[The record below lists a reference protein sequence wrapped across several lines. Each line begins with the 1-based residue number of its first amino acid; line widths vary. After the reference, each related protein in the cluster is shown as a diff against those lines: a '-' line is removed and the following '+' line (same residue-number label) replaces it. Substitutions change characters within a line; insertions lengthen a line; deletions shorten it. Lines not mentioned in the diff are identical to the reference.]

1 MTTRFSLSLA
11 FASAATLSP
20 CVLRAAPA
28 PVSFN
33 RDIRPIMSN
42 TCFHCHGF
50 DAKSRKGGLR
60 LDIREEAL
68 KPAKSGD
75 LPIVPGKPEES
86 AIIRRIFA
94 TDHDDLMPPEEEH
107 KPLTGSQKETFRRWV
122 AEGAKYEAHWAYTPL
137 VKPEL
142 PAVKDARWSRNEID
156 TAVRAVQES
165 QGLTPS
171 AQADRRTLIRRVS
184 LDLIGLP
191 PSPEEVDAFLADTS
205 PGAYDRLVDRLLASP
220 HFGERMAVGWLDVVR
235 FTDTVG
241 YHGDQNQRIF
251 PYRDYVID
259 AFNRNKPF
267 DQFTREQLAGDLLPN
282 PTETQLTATGFN
294 RLNMVTRE
302 GGAQAAEYLAK
313 YGADRTRVVAATWL
327 GSTFGCAECHDHKFD
342 PISTKDFY
350 SLQAFFADVKQWGV
364 YSPYSSSPNEELAG
378 FNNDSPFPPE
388 REVTSQWLLDKAARA
403 EADRRILVAE
413 TAAKRALDPTA
424 SAAFETWLKDSR
436 EFLKRHPGGW
446 ALPAFEKPAEPPAA
460 VAASTPPSATVTA
473 AAPTPNPTPAPA
485 AAPAFTMADNGRISV
500 PPGKSATLA
509 LKMKP
514 GAGTVAALC
523 LEVYTADG
531 KTTPSGHVAL
541 SAKLQRPGQ
550 KEEKVT
556 FRFADSKDKKPRYA
570 DGEEIPGTLGSWTIG
585 GAKPGISA
593 EGVWLIDRPLT
604 LGADDVLT
612 VTLKDNA
619 LTSFR
624 LSVSPFAAPVLT
636 KFVEFMAPMAAALE
650 KPEGANLSLVNE
662 AWLTSTA
669 ADAAAY
675 DQYQTLAALGRE
687 YRDGRT
693 MTLVTQAMQ
702 PLTVKVRPRGNWQ
715 DESGPVTPPA
725 TPHFL
730 PGPKPAEGQRL
741 SRLDLANW
749 LCSPENPL
757 TARTVMNRLW
767 KQFFGN
773 GLSAVVDDLGAQ
785 GEPPSHPE
793 LLDWL
798 AAEFRDKGWDT
809 KHMVRLIVTSA
820 TYRQASN
827 QRPEYRDL
835 DPSNRLLTF
844 QNPRRLEAEF
854 VRDNALEI
862 AGLLNLDVGG
872 PSAHPYQP
880 AGYYA
885 NLQFPDREYQPDKN
899 ADQWRRGVYMHWQ
912 RTFLHPMLAN
922 FDAPMR
928 DECAA
933 ARMVSNTPQQALTLL
948 NDPTFAEAAR
958 VFARHLLTSPA
969 KTDAD
974 RFLLAWHSALARE
987 PRPQELSSI
996 TTFLAQQRET
1006 FHASPADAAK
1016 VEKIG
1021 FSPPPPAG
1029 QDPVEL
1035 AAWTSVCRV
1044 ILNLHE
1050 TITRY

>member
-1 MTTRFSLSLA
+1 MKLCFSFLPVGAALVFLA
-11 FASAATLSP
+11 PSA
-20 CVLRAAPA
+20 LRAA

-68 KPAKSGD
+68 KPGKSGD

-86 AIIRRIFA
+86 AVIQRIFA
-94 TDHDDLMPPEEEH
+94 TDQDDLMPPVEEH
-107 KPLTGSQKETFRRWV
+107 KPLTDAQKETFRRWI

-142 PAVKDARWSRNEID
+142 PAVRDASWCRNAVDIP
-156 TAVRAVQES
+156 VRAAQES
-165 QGLTPS
+165 QKMTPS
-171 AQADRRTLIRRVS
+171 PEADRRTLIRRLS
-184 LDLIGLP
+184 LDLTGLP
-191 PSPEEVDAFLADTS
+191 PSPAEVDDFLADDS
-205 PGAYDRLVDRLLASP
+205 PEAWDRLVDRLLASP
-220 HFGERMAVGWLDVVR
+220 HFGERMAVSWLDVVR

-251 PYRDYVID
+251 PYREYVID
-259 AFNRNKPF
+259 AYNSNKPF

-282 PTETQLTATGFN
+282 PTEAQLTASGFN

-302 GGAQAAEYLAK
+302 GGAQAGEYLAK
-313 YGADRTRVVAATWL
+313 YGADRTRVLGTAWL

-364 YSPYSSSPNEELAG
+364 YAPYSSSPNQELEG

-388 REVTSQWLLDKAARA
+388 REVTSRWLLGKAARA

-413 TAAKRALDPTA
+413 TAAKRALDPEA
-424 SAAFETWLKDSR
+424 SQKFAAWLESSR
-436 EFLKRHPGGW
+436 EFLKQHPGGW
-446 ALPAFEKPAEPPAA
+446 AVPALELEKTGEPVPALAA
-460 VAASTPPSATVTA
+460 DGVV
-473 AAPTPNPTPAPA
+473 
-485 AAPAFTMADNGRISV
+485 SV
-500 PPGKSATLA
+500 PAGKAANLA
-509 LKMKP
+509 LRLKP
-514 GAGTVAALC
+514 GAGTVSALR
-523 LEVYTADG
+523 LEVPPPDG
-531 KTTPSGHVAL
+531 GAAPSGHVAL
-541 SAKLQRPGQ
+541 SAKLLRAGQ
-550 KEEKVT
+550 PADKAENVA
-556 FRFADSKDKKPRYA
+556 FRFADSAHRKARFA
-570 DGEEIPGTLGSWTIG
+570 NGEEIPGILGSWTVA
-585 GAKPGISA
+585 GAEPGKSV
-593 EGVWLIDRPLT
+593 EGVWLMDRPLT

-612 VTLKDNA
+612 VTLNNNA
-619 LTSFR
+619 LTSLR
-624 LSVSPFAAPVLT
+624 LTVSPFAPPVPAKAGDFLQ
-636 KFVEFMAPMAAALE
+636 PLAAAME
-650 KPEGANLSLVNE
+650 RPEGANLSLVNE
-662 AWLTSTA
+662 AWLSGTA

-675 DQYQTLAALGRE
+675 DRYQALAALGRE

-702 PLTVKVRPRGNWQ
+702 PLTVRVLPRGNWQ
-715 DESGPVTPPA
+715 DETGPVAPPA

-730 PGPKPAEGQRL
+730 PGPKPEEGQRL

-749 LCSPENPL
+749 LCSTDNPL

-767 KQFFGN
+767 RQFFGT
-773 GLSAVVDDLGAQ
+773 GLSTVVDDLGAQ

-798 AAEFRDKGWDT
+798 AAEFRDNGWDT
-809 KHMVRLIVTSA
+809 KRMVRLIVTSA
-820 TYRQASN
+820 TYRQASS

-835 DPSNRLLTF
+835 DPGNRLLTF

-854 VRDNALEI
+854 VRDNALQI
-862 AGLLNLDVGG
+862 AGLLNLEIGG
-872 PSAHPYQP
+872 PSAQPYQP

-885 NLQFPDREYQPDKN
+885 NLQFPDREYQ
-899 ADQWRRGVYMHWQ
+899 ADRNEEQWRRGVYMHWQ

-933 ARMVSNTPQQALTLL
+933 ARLVSNTPQQALTLL
-948 NDPTFAEAAR
+948 NDPTFTEAAR
-958 VFARHLLTSPA
+958 VFAQHLLAGPA

-974 RFLLAWHSALARE
+974 RIAQAWSAALARA
-987 PRPQELSSI
+987 PKAAELTSL
-996 TTFLAQQRET
+996 TAFLAQQREV
-1006 FHASPADAAK
+1006 FHASPEDAAK
-1016 VEKIG
+1016 VG
-1021 FSPPPPAG
+1021 TAGNAPPPPANA
-1029 QDPVEL
+1029 DRLEL
-1035 AAWTSVCRV
+1035 SAWTSVCRV